1 MADKAAVRALIERY
15 CHAMNT
21 DDRATWL
28 DCFAPDAYRED
39 PVGTPAQRGHD
50 EIGAAYDANHVP
62 VTLSLTQDP
71 LVIGNEVLAF
81 LTVVADMDGR
91 QMTLPRIVD
100 HIVLTDD
107 GTRFRSLRAFFD
119 FAELVPVNP

>member
-15 CHAMNT
+15 CTAMNT
-21 DDRATWL
+21 GDRATWL

-39 PVGTPAQRGHD
+39 PVGTRPQRGHA
-50 EIGAAYDANHVP
+50 EIGAAYDENHVP

-71 LVIGNEVLAF
+71 LVVGDEVIAF
-81 LTVVADMDGR
+81 LTVIAEMDGTT
-91 QMTLPRIVD
+91 MTLPRIVD
-100 HIVLTDD
+100 HIVLTED

-119 FAELVPVNP
+119 FAELVPFNP